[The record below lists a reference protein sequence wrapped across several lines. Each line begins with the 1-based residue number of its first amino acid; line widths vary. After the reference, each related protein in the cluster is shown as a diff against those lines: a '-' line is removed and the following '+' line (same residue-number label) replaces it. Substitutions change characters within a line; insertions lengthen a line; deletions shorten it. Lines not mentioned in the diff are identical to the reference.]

1 MIIIPVSMV
10 KQLINEC
17 EALDLRQI
25 KKYKLDKK
33 RHSMPHGKIIRNNN
47 GKERANRKFAA
58 ELQKWWIDTD
68 SRPAL
73 RK

>member
-1 MIIIPVSMV
+1 
-10 KQLINEC
+10 
-17 EALDLRQI
+17 
-25 KKYKLDKK
+25 
-33 RHSMPHGKIIRNNN
+33 MPHGKIIRNNN
-47 GKERANRKFAA
+47 GMERANQIFAA